1 MSRPTRDVFHTL
13 PSNARI
19 LLVRLRSMGDCLLLT
34 SPLRA
39 LKQEFPRFRV
49 SVLVDPKFSGCFDL
63 NPDVDEILVTS
74 KKKYQTVA
82 RLLIR
87 RFHVI
92 VNLHGG
98 PTSLSYS
105 CAAWGRRIGVEGH
118 QYDPLYSRLI
128 PRPASNLHTVEAT
141 MELFRCLGLREK
153 TPPSLYYAPHPEEAG
168 WVRKTLRDRPY
179 VVIHPATRME
189 TKRWSA
195 TGFASVGKWLGDAGW
210 CTVLTSGPG
219 EEAIVGEIARALPE
233 SVILFG
239 LTIPQLAELIRGAR
253 VYVGNDSGPMH
264 LAAAVG
270 TPTLVAW
277 GSSDSNRW
285 RPWGVAHRVVQN
297 PFDCNPCPGYR
308 CDIAETPLCIESV
321 TTRQVENA
329 IQLLLQE
336 TESGAPA
343 LATH

>member
-1 MSRPTRDVFHTL
+1 
-13 PSNARI
+13 
-19 LLVRLRSMGDCLLLT
+19 MGDCLLLT

-39 LKQEFPRFRV
+39 LKQEFPGFRV
-49 SVLVDPKFSGCFDL
+49 SVLVDPGFAACFDL
-63 NPDVDEILVTS
+63 NPDVDEVLVTS
-74 KKKYQTVA
+74 KEKYQTVG

-87 RFHVI
+87 RFHTI

-98 PTSLSYS
+98 PTSLTYS
-105 CAAWGRRIGVEGH
+105 CAAWGRRIGVEGY
-118 QYDPLYSRLI
+118 QYNRLYSGLI
-128 PRPASNLHTVEAT
+128 PRPASSLHTVEAT
-141 MELFRCLGLREK
+141 MDLFRYLGLHAEL
-153 TPPSLYYAPHPEEAG
+153 PPSLHYASHPEEAA
-168 WVRKTLRDRPY
+168 WVRETLRGRPY

-195 TGFASVGKWLGDAGW
+195 AGFASVGNLLGQAGW
-210 CTVLTSGPG
+210 QTVLTCGPG
-219 EEAIVGEIARALPE
+219 EEATVGETARDLPE

-253 VYVGNDSGPMH
+253 LYLGNDSGPMH

-270 TPTLVAW
+270 TPTLAVW

-297 PFDCNPCPGYR
+297 PFDCNPCPGYQ
-308 CDIAETPLCIESV
+308 CDVAETPLCIESV
-321 TTRQVENA
+321 TTWQVEEA
-329 IQLLLQE
+329 TQLLLQE
-336 TESGAPA
+336 TGAHTPV